1 MSKSSQNSIVLG
13 VVVFSIICAYFLNV
27 SPSYGNGDWQLL
39 EQKGVVVMMRHTLAP
54 GTGDPANFRLNDCS
68 TQRNLSAEG
77 KKQARRIGEEFRQRK
92 IKVSQVLSSQ
102 WCRCQETAK
111 LLDLGVVKLQPALNS
126 FFRDRTTESKQT
138 ELVRRLISEHRTQNG
153 VMVLVTH
160 QVNIT
165 ALVGVVPAAGASV
178 ILRANPN
185 GKVELLG
192 ELPPVSL

>member
-1 MSKSSQNSIVLG
+1 MSKISQNSIVLG
-13 VVVFSIICAYFLNV
+13 AVVFSIICAYFLNV
-27 SPSYGNGDWQLL
+27 SPSYGDGDWQLL
-39 EQKGVVVMMRHTLAP
+39 KQTGVVVMMRHTLAP

-68 TQRNLSAEG
+68 TQRNLSVEG
-77 KKQARRIGEEFRQRK
+77 KKQAKRIGEEFRQRK

-126 FFRDRTTESKQT
+126 FFSDRTTEAKQT
-138 ELVRRLISEHRTQNG
+138 ELVRRLIIEHRSQHS

-165 ALVGVVPAAGASV
+165 ALVGVVPASGASV
-178 ILRANPN
+178 ILRANPK

-192 ELPPVSL
+192 ELLP